1 MTLSELMHHVTPGV
15 LESVK
20 QAYRQGFD
28 WRECLRRQCLH
39 KDAAL
44 VGEIADCLE
53 ADVLAKLPR
62 IVRFDGHGQPVPPKG
77 GQWIDDLSKGR
88 R

>member
-1 MTLSELMHHVTPGV
+1 MKLSELHHHLTPGV

-20 QAYRQGFD
+20 QSYRQGFD
-28 WRECLRRQCLH
+28 WKECLRRQCLD

-44 VGEIADCLE
+44 LDAIADCLE
-53 ADVLAKLPR
+53 ADFFPKLPNIIR
-62 IVRFDGHGQPVPPKG
+62 YDGHGQPVPPKG

>member
-1 MTLSELMHHVTPGV
+1 MKLSELNHHLTPGV

-44 VGEIADCLE
+44 LDEIADCLE
-53 ADVLAKLPR
+53 ADVLAKLPTKLSVMR
-62 IVRFDGHGQPVPPKG
+62 GMASRCRRMVA
-77 GQWIDDLSKGR
+77 QWRD
-88 R
+88 